1 MMQRDQSFELL
12 CEEVREALSG
22 MLEGDPRSCEDKAV
36 ARHLE
41 HCPACSAFRTEIE
54 ALDRTLREHLD
65 PPVDSDRVWAR
76 ATDAIAGEPVPS
88 GAVRRRAARPEG
100 RRNFL
105 RLGAVAAV
113 VVAAPTGVFLWPRDT
128 NQRESFLAGA
138 VEDFTDF
145 LHGGGVL
152 DVRASHPSLV
162 RRWMKARVEFE
173 LPPGVSGPDGVQLAG
188 ARLCSILGRKLA
200 FLAYRSGSR
209 NTGLYVTPASGL
221 GFSESDRFSL
231 TSRNDGLTT
240 ASWQHDGLAYVI
252 VSNALLG
259 EVGPLIAHFR
269 SAGT

>member
-1 MMQRDQSFELL
+1 MTQREQSFELL
-12 CEEVREALSG
+12 CEEVRESLSG
-22 MLEGDPRSCEDKAV
+22 MLEGDLRSREDRAV

-54 ALDRTLREHLD
+54 DLDRTLEEHLD
-65 PPVDSDRVWAR
+65 QPVDGDRIWAR
-76 ATDAIAGEPVPS
+76 VTNAIAGEPVAS
-88 GAVRRRAARPEG
+88 GATRNRMARPEG

-105 RLGAVAAV
+105 RAGAIAAIV
-113 VVAAPTGVFLWPRDT
+113 LAAPIGAFLWPRAM
-128 NQRESFLAGA
+128 NQRQSFLAGA

-145 LHGGGVL
+145 LQGGGIL

-162 RRWMKARVEFE
+162 RRWMRARVEFE
-173 LPPGVSGPDGVQLAG
+173 LPHGVSGPEGVQLAG

-221 GFSESDRFSL
+221 GFSESDRFSV
-231 TSRNDGLTT
+231 TSRDGGLTT
-240 ASWQHDGLAYVI
+240 ATWQLDGLAYVI

-259 EVGPLIAHFR
+259 EVEPFIAHFR
-269 SAGT
+269 TSGP